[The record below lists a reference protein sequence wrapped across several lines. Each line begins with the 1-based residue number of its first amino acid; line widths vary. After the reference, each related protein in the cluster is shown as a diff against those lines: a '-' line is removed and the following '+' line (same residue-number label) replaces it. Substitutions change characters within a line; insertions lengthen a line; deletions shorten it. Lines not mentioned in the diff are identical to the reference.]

1 MTQQMLTKAN
11 ASQSVKT
18 RSRLGLVE
26 IAFQKIDAYLASHPT
41 QFRKKSLFLSFDDDL
56 NELVLTLMGSNFMT
70 LRIYFGGTE
79 TLGPTI
85 KHF

>member
-26 IAFQKIDAYLASHPT
+26 SVFKKLMRTWRHIRRSL
-41 QFRKKSLFLSFDDDL
+41 KKSLFLSFDDDL
-56 NELVLTLMGSNFMT
+56 NELVLTLIGSNFMT